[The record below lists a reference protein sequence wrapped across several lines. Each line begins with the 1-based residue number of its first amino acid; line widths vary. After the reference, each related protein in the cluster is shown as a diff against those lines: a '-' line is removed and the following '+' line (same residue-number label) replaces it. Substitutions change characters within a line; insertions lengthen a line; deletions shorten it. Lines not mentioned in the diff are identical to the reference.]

1 MTPLPS
7 ITLSLTPQAV
17 ELVLF
22 ALGKLPFE
30 QVANTYLDVRAQRN
44 AIMQKMQANN
54 VVPINPAPK
63 ASKKGDT

>member
-1 MTPLPS
+1 
-7 ITLSLTPQAV
+7 V